1 MEIGPG
7 TGVKHLIPK
16 KFLSLTVSPLRPH
29 PDSRI
34 DCAMVTLAGT
44 RNSRWLCWAGMTAA
58 AMKSALVMV
67 PFGPPA
73 TVPSTTGPVYG
84 PTDATVTC
92 GTTGAGQVGSELLD
106 RTYACETYPP
116 LAVRSHWLLVRTLP
130 LTFSPATLQTS
141 VTRARL
147 ASRPT
152 VADRVVAAA
161 RRLRGPATVVVTV
174 AASAAVT
181 LPPTI
186 AAVADRASSG
196 PSIHRRVVRDIR
208 LPPRYTTVTYDLPG
222 TGLPGR
228 SARGAAGVQGRVA
241 LAKPVYGPL
250 ERQAPPGQDTGVSAV
265 GVAHPQRPTA
275 VAGHRGQVDLIADIQ
290 AGTLVPVGIAE

>member
-34 DCAMVTLAGT
+34 AWAMVTLAGT
-44 RNSRWLCWAGMTAA
+44 RNSRWLCCAGMTEA

-67 PFGPPA
+67 PFGP
-73 TVPSTTGPVYG
+73 
-84 PTDATVTC
+84 
-92 GTTGAGQVGSELLD
+92 
-106 RTYACETYPP
+106 
-116 LAVRSHWLLVRTLP
+116 
-130 LTFSPATLQTS
+130 
-141 VTRARL
+141 
-147 ASRPT
+147 
-152 VADRVVAAA
+152 
-161 RRLRGPATVVVTV
+161 
-174 AASAAVT
+174 AVT

-208 LPPRYTTVTYDLPG
+208 IPPRYTAVTYDLPG

-241 LAKPVYGPL
+241 LAKPVSGRYTDRP
-250 ERQAPPGQDTGVSAV
+250 
-265 GVAHPQRPTA
+265 HPDRT
-275 VAGHRGQVDLIADIQ
+275 
-290 AGTLVPVGIAE
+290 PV